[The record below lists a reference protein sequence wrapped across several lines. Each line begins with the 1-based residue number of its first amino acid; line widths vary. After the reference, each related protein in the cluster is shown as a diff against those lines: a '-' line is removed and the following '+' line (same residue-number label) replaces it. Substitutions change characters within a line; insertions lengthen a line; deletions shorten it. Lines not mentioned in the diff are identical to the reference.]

1 MSLAAEA
8 ITIYPQISKLEQ
20 STPSPPSSTP
30 PMIAPS
36 PLSLSYSLA
45 SSDLTDYLD
54 RSAYSAT
61 SLPFVEEFGHLAS
74 LTSLVHSASSHIST
88 VYTFRSVSK
97 AIPLVQQ
104 DTPEAAKQE
113 LHIATFAILRPEV
126 LKMKELMDFTAAAV
140 RQLTSTL
147 SYLQRMDS
155 ERRVPSDPLYQGLV
169 EVLDL
174 LLLLDALKDMKTC
187 LLNDFARYKRAFQPI
202 KASLTDS
209 GPLSDEIPL
218 LQMYLSEHNAV
229 YSQLRAEVQRLP
241 SHDLILLPLLTFCCD
256 QLDRKRY
263 IDSDEYHRYYR
274 VLPHLLYLIDTS
286 DDPTA
291 KKGSVGVNVF
301 RYQGKGRLELDR
313 VKRYVRLMPII
324 PLYMDMHLDVLFVLK
339 RLPHFEEDKMKGDW
353 ISLPADTSVTSPTS
367 PAASRR
373 DKVYQRYHL
382 IYQRQRIR
390 CEYQDYCVAF
400 SEQLHLIEQM
410 TSMNATLNMQLLHS
424 FFYTLLTGLRLLAG
438 WRAKVQ
444 EQCAWKFAFTCPL
457 PLYAALGG
465 KGGEGHEYEKAVR
478 YNYSSEELY
487 ALVDVISIIKGLGH
501 LLLTHQLLI
510 EMVVRRT
517 IHDDMQTFL
526 QAEVGESTRKAHKHK
541 RLAVKEVML
550 AMRDVAGDWLNAGKK
565 AEWERKAEAPA
576 SSAAAAP
583 HDNLNFLQDNNL
595 LLVVNKDYPL
605 RAVAASP
612 MQIAFM
618 RRMMH
623 SIYSDKSVGMQG
635 GMFSEKDLRK
645 ESTVVWSEYYD
656 LSFFYP
662 HLLSLTQHVQRAT
675 NLAFLWYREFYLEL
689 TKAIQVPISMS
700 LPWILTDYLISNSNS
715 LSSKAN
721 IFYTMDLYNDAAEL
735 ALTTLHQQYL
745 YDEVQAELHVSFEQ
759 LVFHLSEAIFRYH
772 LILAN
777 ERLLKKGYAKRWYDS
792 AGGAGAGKRE
802 KYQLKDNRFILLMQ
816 QSNLSLLGRS
826 IDLSLFITRR
836 LNLKLRE
843 YLELSLRKFEASPL
857 TDVIEFQ
864 HLLYV
869 AQLMHQLLSQHLA
882 LDAWDTMLKEVNE
895 DSVVGQ
901 FRNRILFHVLSELLS
916 DLIPNFVY
924 NSITG
929 RFVRALHSFTPAAA
943 DRPRAPSQ
951 PPSYYFSHKH
961 NVLYSAL
968 FSSFRAYFGSEHFLA
983 LISLLR
989 PLNSYPLMLSELTSE
1004 LHSKLFNEFY
1014 PYSLALLTGLPLF
1027 KLPTIQYT
1035 ILGVYGYLD
1044 VKLRTSLGVYAPL
1057 RPSVFHVLRE
1067 VGNIMWVLRGL
1078 EEADEVW
1085 ALTPFMFTAHF
1096 QSIKAKSK
1104 AERAEAV
1111 KRGEVGLSARASS
1124 GVPSYVSA
1132 IRESAPFFAAQ
1143 HAKPEL
1149 FPTLT
1154 GLSEQT
1160 SRMYGAQ
1167 PAQQR
1172 GGEPED
1178 ASSSAFSQSMQRII
1192 GALATIEAVWVSPAA
1207 ATGAPPDSSTKHD
1220 LVRLLSCLL
1229 FISSQP
1235 PDYNPAPSSAA
1246 SADVIGRD
1254 AAVFGDGMLLAIT
1267 FLLHALGLKR
1277 RFLCEDY
1284 SGYVVGL
1291 ECLYPI
1297 DRDKLAAG
1305 GKKGKGVGWSETE
1318 KQELQLLDFVRNV
1331 KLVREKMKGLF
1342 GWMEKFAP
1350 VEEAGLRGKRGAKG
1364 GGGVG
1369 RGWGRVGDVR
1379 VLPPQSESE
1388 VSQPVKVV
1396 PL

>member
-8 ITIYPQISKLEQ
+8 ITIYPAISKLEQ

-30 PMIAPS
+30 PVLSPS
-36 PLSLSYSLA
+36 PLSLCYSLC
-45 SSDLTDYLD
+45 STELTDYLD
-54 RSAYSAT
+54 RSAYSST
-61 SLPFVEEFGHLAS
+61 SLPFVEEFAHLAA

-104 DTPEAAKQE
+104 DTPEQAKQE
-113 LHIATFAILRPEV
+113 LHITTFAILRPEV
-126 LKMKELMDFTAAAV
+126 LKMKELMDFTATAV
-140 RQLTSTL
+140 KQLHSTL
-147 SYLQRMDS
+147 AFMQRMEA
-155 ERRVPSDPLYQGLV
+155 ERRVPSEPLYQGSV
-169 EVLDL
+169 ELLDL

-209 GPLSDEIPL
+209 GALSDEIPL
-218 LQMYLSEHNAV
+218 LQMFLSEHNAV

-241 SHDLILLPLLTFCCD
+241 SHDLVLLPLLAFCCE
-256 QLDRKRY
+256 QLERKRY
-263 IDSDEYHRYYR
+263 IDSEEYHRLHR
-274 VLPHLLYLIDTS
+274 VLPHLLYLLDQA
-286 DDPTA
+286 DDPMA
-291 KKGSVGVNVF
+291 KKGATGVNVF
-301 RYQGKGRLELDR
+301 RYAGKGRLDLER
-313 VKRYVRLMPII
+313 VRRYVRLLPII

-339 RLPHFEEDKMKGDW
+339 RLPHFEEDKMRSDW

-367 PAASRR
+367 PAHSRR
-373 DKVYQRYHL
+373 DKLYQRYHL

-390 CEYQDYCVAF
+390 SEYQDYCVAF
-400 SEQLHLIEQM
+400 SEQRHLIEQM
-410 TSMNATLNMQLLHS
+410 TGMNATLNMQLLHS

-444 EQCAWKFAFTCPL
+444 EQCAWKYAFTCPL
-457 PLYAALGG
+457 PLYAAQGG

-478 YNYSSEELY
+478 YNYSSEDLY
-487 ALVDVISIIKGLGH
+487 ALVDVLSMIKGLGA
-501 LLLTHQLLI
+501 LLLSHQLLI

-541 RLAVKEVML
+541 RLAVKELML
-550 AMRDVAGDWLNAGKK
+550 AMRDIAGDWLNPGKK
-565 AEWERKAEAPA
+565 AEWERKSE
-576 SSAAAAP
+576 AAAQSGSAGGVQ
-583 HDNLNFLQDNNL
+583 HDNINFLQDAN

-605 RAVAASP
+605 RAVTASP

-635 GMFSEKDLRK
+635 GMFSEKDLKK
-645 ESTVVWSEYYD
+645 ESQVVWSEYYD

-662 HLLSLTQHVQRAT
+662 HLLQLSQHVQQAMD
-675 NLAFLWYREFYLEL
+675 LSFLWYREFYLEL
-689 TKAIQVPISMS
+689 TKCIQFPISMS
-700 LPWILTDYLISNSNS
+700 LPWILTDYLISTSNS
-715 LSSKAN
+715 LSTKAC
-721 IFYTMDLYNDAAEL
+721 IFYTMDLYNDAAHV
-735 ALTTLHQQYL
+735 ALTSLHQQYL

-759 LVFHLSEAIFRYH
+759 LVFHLSEAIFKYH

-802 KYQLKDNRFILLMQ
+802 KYAVKENRFVALMQ

-843 YLELSLRKFEASPL
+843 YLELALRKFEAAPL
-857 TDVIEFQ
+857 TEVVEFQ
-864 HLLYV
+864 HLLDV
-869 AQLMHQLLSQHLA
+869 AHTMHQLLSEQLQ
-882 LDAWDTMLKEVNE
+882 LDAWETMLKEVNE
-895 DSVVGQ
+895 DTVVGQ

-924 NSITG
+924 NAVTG
-929 RFVRALHSFTPAAA
+929 RFVRAAQTFAPAAA
-943 DRPRAPSQ
+943 DRSRPPSQ
-951 PPSYYFSHKH
+951 PPSYFFSHKH

-968 FSSFRAYFGSEHFLA
+968 FSSFRAYFGSEHLLA

-989 PLNSYPLMLSELTSE
+989 PLQSYPLMLSELTGE

-1067 VGNIMWVLRGL
+1067 VGNVMWLLRGL

-1085 ALTPFMFTAHF
+1085 SLTPFLFTAHF
-1096 QSIKAKSK
+1096 QSIKARSK
-1104 AERAEAV
+1104 QERAEAA
-1111 KRGEVGLSARASS
+1111 KRGEGGLAVRSS
-1124 GVPSYVSA
+1124 GVGVPSYVNA
-1132 IRESAPFFAAQ
+1132 IKESAPFFQQ
-1143 HAKPEL
+1143 HHAPAEL
-1149 FPTLT
+1149 FSTLT
-1154 GLSEQT
+1154 GLSEQA
-1160 SRMYGAQ
+1160 SRMY
-1167 PAQQR
+1167 AQQ
-1172 GGEPED
+1172 D
-1178 ASSSAFSQSMQRII
+1178 AEQPDGPTSAFAQSMQRII
-1192 GALATIEAVWVSPAA
+1192 QALGTIESVWVHPLA
-1207 ATGAPPDSSTKHD
+1207 ATGAPPDSSTKND

-1229 FISSQP
+1229 FIFTQP
-1235 PDYNPAPSSAA
+1235 PDYNPAPLSAA

-1254 AAVFGDGMLLAIT
+1254 AALFGDGMLLAIT

-1284 SGYVVGL
+1284 SAYVVGL
-1291 ECLYPI
+1291 ECMYPI
-1297 DRDKLAAG
+1297 DRDKFAV

-1318 KQELQLLDFVRNV
+1318 KQELQLLDFVRNTR
-1331 KLVREKMKGLF
+1331 LVREKMKGLF
-1342 GWMEKFAP
+1342 GWLERFAP
-1350 VEEAGLRGKRGAKG
+1350 VEEAGLRRSKGSKGGG

-1369 RGWGRVGDVR
+1369 RGWGRSGDVQ
-1379 VLPPQSESE
+1379 VLPPDSEGD
-1388 VSQPVKVV
+1388 VNKPVRVV